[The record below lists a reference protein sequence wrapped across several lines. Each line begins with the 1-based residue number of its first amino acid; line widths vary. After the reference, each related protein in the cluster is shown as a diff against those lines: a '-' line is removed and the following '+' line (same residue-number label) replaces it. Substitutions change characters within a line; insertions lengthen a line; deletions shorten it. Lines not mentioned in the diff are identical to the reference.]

1 MSLNVTMCVH
11 SHCCILST
19 KQVLPRW
26 LSGKESTCRHRS
38 HRRQVSNPWVRKISW
53 RRKWQPTAVFLPI
66 KSHGQRSLAGY
77 SPLVTKSRTQVSAH
91 VCARAHTHTHTH
103 THTFTKQPHN
113 NYLFVPLTDI
123 GVVSK
128 ILLLQ
133 TILQKISLYLN
144 RSIDLSIYTYLL
156 RANYN
161 FQTSFF

>member
-1 MSLNVTMCVH
+1 MAT
-11 SHCCILST
+11 HCSIPAHKIPWTEEPGRLQSI
-19 KQVLPRW
+19 
-26 LSGKESTCRHRS
+26 GHKESDTSERAR
-38 HRRQVSNPWVRKISW
+38 
-53 RRKWQPTAVFLPI
+53 
-66 KSHGQRSLAGY
+66 
-77 SPLVTKSRTQVSAH
+77 
-91 VCARAHTHTHTH
+91 ARAHTHTHTH
-103 THTFTKQPHN
+103 THTFIKQPHN

>member
-1 MSLNVTMCVH
+1 MAQWSQETSVQSLGEEDLLEEEMAT
-11 SHCCILST
+11 HCSIPAHKIPWTEEPGRLQSI
-19 KQVLPRW
+19 
-26 LSGKESTCRHRS
+26 GHKESDTSERAR
-38 HRRQVSNPWVRKISW
+38 VR
-53 RRKWQPTAVFLPI
+53 A
-66 KSHGQRSLAGY
+66 
-77 SPLVTKSRTQVSAH
+77 RT
-91 VCARAHTHTHTH
+91 HTHTHTH
-103 THTFTKQPHN
+103 THSLSNHITI
-113 NYLFVPLTDI
+113 YLFVPLTDI

>member
-1 MSLNVTMCVH
+1 MAT
-11 SHCCILST
+11 HCSIPAHKIPWTEEPGRLQSI
-19 KQVLPRW
+19 
-26 LSGKESTCRHRS
+26 GHKESDTSER
-38 HRRQVSNPWVRKISW
+38 
-53 RRKWQPTAVFLPI
+53 A
-66 KSHGQRSLAGY
+66 
-77 SPLVTKSRTQVSAH
+77 
-91 VCARAHTHTHTH
+91 CARARTHTHTHTH
-103 THTFTKQPHN
+103 THSLSNHITI
-113 NYLFVPLTDI
+113 YLFVPLTDI

>member
-91 VCARAHTHTHTH
+91 ARAHTHTHTH
-103 THTFTKQPHN
+103 THTHSLSNHITI
-113 NYLFVPLTDI
+113 YLFVPLTDI